1 MAHKSNSPKWLKG
14 TGNVAHAVRGL
25 TLGAAFA
32 VAAAAS
38 PAFGQEQTQTPTQPA
53 AAETPTQ
60 VAAATPPQPAAAAPA
75 EITEVVVTGSR
86 IRTTDQGALP
96 VTTVTSAQIQTTG
109 ATNTEQFLQ
118 TLSVAVQGNN
128 NTVAATGSGA
138 TTGGVS
144 TVSLRGLGSQ
154 RTLVLIDSKRVAGGG
169 TITDSTSVDVGMV
182 PLAAVERVDVL
193 KDSASAIYGS
203 DAIAGVINFILRDN
217 FQGLELFANGG
228 GTTDGGGATRL
239 FSATAGF
246 GDLMRDRFN
255 VMVFASWQKDD
266 ALFGNDRAFARSGV
280 NVGAGNDVTSGNSF
294 PANFSAFDGSFGT
307 NNPNAP
313 NNCAPSIS
321 DPLNHP
327 NTRCRFDPSP
337 YVSLLPSIAKYNLF
351 TSAHYAITDDIQLYG
366 TASYAEHKV
375 TTMIQPVP
383 LSDQFALPSNNVLAN
398 QFPYNA
404 GACGPA
410 CATILLN
417 PTSPYYPTAF
427 VQGIS
432 GGPTPPLDILYRAFS
447 NGMRNQADVSKQP
460 RFTLGVKG
468 TVGGWDFDAGFLYSQ
483 TQLSEWVYDGY
494 PAYSKVLPLLNTG
507 TVNFFGANTPAVDQ
521 ELKATNYYGLAYGTR
536 TTVAE
541 FEASGSH
548 KIMDLPAGPLQVALS
563 ASYRK
568 EKFSTT
574 PSQAIESGD
583 ISGYGGN
590 FLPQDDQRN
599 VYGASAEFAVP
610 IFEGLSASPAVR
622 YDYYTGTGGKTSPK
636 IGLRW
641 KPMDQLLVRGSF
653 AKGFRAP
660 SLTDL
665 YQPRTLGVS
674 QPGLTDPQRCPTT
687 NSSADCS
694 TQFNATLGG
703 FPGLQPEISTTYTF
717 GVIVSPL
724 PDLSATIDWFSIK
737 LQNTIVF
744 GINGQVLLSNPAY
757 ASFVTRGAPTANC
770 PGCPGPVTL
779 LDQTNRNFGETHIQ
793 GFDVD
798 LEYKTPKQ
806 PWGRFT
812 FSLLGTYFA
821 TYQIQ
826 TPTGFQNFA
835 GVVSPITNGAGGV
848 IPRWHHYATIMYDY
862 GPYELSVSQNY
873 QSPYT
878 DLPSTITGTTPEV
891 ASYSVVDMQF
901 AWTGIDN
908 LRLAVGARNIGNKV
922 PPYSNVGG
930 QNYFQSGYDPGYVD
944 PRGRFIYGQV
954 SYTFPPFNK

>member
-1 MAHKSNSPKWLKG
+1 LC
-14 TGNVAHAVRGL
+14 T
-25 TLGAAFA
+25 AFA
-32 VAAAAS
+32 VAATN
-38 PAFGQEQTQTPTQPA
+38 PAFGQAPA
-53 AAETPTQ
+53 PA
-60 VAAATPPQPAAAAPA
+60 QPAAAAEPN
-75 EITEVVVTGSR
+75 EISEVVVTGSR
-86 IRTTDQGALP
+86 IRATEQGALP
-96 VTTVTSAQIQTTG
+96 VQTVTAAQIQQTG
-109 ATNTEQFLQ
+109 ATNPEQFLQ

-128 NTVAATGSGA
+128 NTVAATASGA

-154 RTLVLIDSKRVAGGG
+154 RTLVLIDGKRVAGGG

-182 PLAAVERVDVL
+182 PLAAVQKVDVL

-228 GTTDGGGATRL
+228 GTTDGGGAVRN

-246 GDLMRDRFN
+246 GDLARDRFN
-255 VMVFASWQKDD
+255 VMVFASWEKDD
-266 ALFGNDRAFARSGV
+266 ALFGSDRAFANSGV
-280 NVGAGNDVTSGNSF
+280 NVGAGNDVTSGNTF
-294 PANFSAFDGSFGT
+294 PANIEAADGSFGT
-307 NNPNAP
+307 FNPNAP
-313 NNCAPSIS
+313 NNCAPGIS

-327 NTRCRFDPSP
+327 DSRCRFDPSP
-337 YVSLLPSIAKYNLF
+337 YVSLLPSIAKYNFF
-351 TSAHYAITDDIQLYG
+351 TAGHYAITDDIQLYG

-375 TTMIQPVP
+375 NTVIQPVP
-383 LSDQFALPSNNVLAN
+383 LSDQFAIPSNNPLAN
-398 QFPYNA
+398 LAPYN
-404 GACGPA
+404 CGPGCA
-410 CATILLN
+410 NATILLTS
-417 PTSPYYPTAF
+417 TSPFYPTTF

-432 GGPTPPLDILYRAFS
+432 GGPTPDLLIRYRAFG
-447 NGMRNQADVSKQP
+447 NGLRNQSDLSKQP

-468 TVGGWDFDAGFLYSQ
+468 EAGGWDFDAGFLYSQ

-494 PAYSKVLPLLNTG
+494 PAYSQVLPLLNSG
-507 TVNFFGANTPAVDQ
+507 TVNVFGDNTPAVQQ
-521 ELKATNYYGLAYGTR
+521 ELRATNYYGLAYGTR
-536 TTVAE
+536 TTLAE
-541 FEASGSH
+541 FEASGSR
-548 KIMDLPAGPLQVALS
+548 KVMDLPAGPLQLALD

-568 EKFSTT
+568 EKFSTD
-574 PSQAIESGD
+574 PSTAIASGD

-590 FLPQDDQRN
+590 FLPQSSQRN

-610 IFEGLSASPAVR
+610 IIEGLSASPAVR

-660 SLTDL
+660 SLTEL
-665 YQPRTLGVS
+665 HQPQTLGVS
-674 QPGLTDPQRCPTT
+674 QPGLSDPLRCPTT
-687 NSSADCS
+687 GSSNDCS

-703 FPGLQPEISTTYTF
+703 FTGLQPEISTTYTA
-717 GVIVSPL
+717 GVIVNPID
-724 PDLSATIDWFSIK
+724 DLTATIDWFSIK

-744 GINGQVLLSNPAY
+744 GINGQTILNDPAY
-757 ASFVTRGAPTANC
+757 ASLITRGAPTANC
-770 PGCPGPVTL
+770 PGCPGPVLL

-798 LEYKTPKQ
+798 LEYKTPMQ

-826 TPTGFQNFA
+826 TPSGFQNFA

-848 IPRWHHYATIMYDY
+848 IPRWKHYVQLRYNY
-862 GPYELSVSQNY
+862 GPYEFSVAQNY
-873 QSPYT
+873 QSPYR
-878 DLPSTITGTTPEV
+878 DLPSTISGATPDV
-891 ASYSVVDMQF
+891 ASYSVVDLQA
-901 AWTGIDN
+901 AWTGIDH
-908 LRLAVGARNIGNKV
+908 LRLAMGVRNVGNKV

-954 SYTFPPFNK
+954 TYTFPAFNR